1 MKKFEAVG
9 AFETNPH
16 WEQIIKR
23 EKPIYKRDY
32 DKRTPFE
39 RDLNRILHSS
49 VYRRLQHKT
58 QVFYSPMNDNICT
71 RLEHVSYVSSI
82 SYTIA
87 KDLGLNMTTAIN
99 MFYKQIILNNG
110 LPFKA
115 QLPFQ

>member
-1 MKKFEAVG
+1 MKKFESVG
-9 AFETNPH
+9 AFEGNPH

-87 KDLGLNMTTAIN
+87 KDLGLNTLKMP
-99 MFYKQIILNNG
+99 K
-110 LPFKA
+110 K
-115 QLPFQ
+115 